1 MDDGWMMISTMCLFW
16 ARSDPH
22 KALLSLKSFICH
34 SSLGGDTVV
43 ISNLQD
49 EKTVLERGWVT
60 HPRAHP
66 LVKGHLK
73 YQISQIPGFSASA

>member
-1 MDDGWMMISTMCLFW
+1 MDDDKHCVFILGQV
-16 ARSDPH
+16 RSDPH

-49 EKTVLERGWVT
+49 EKTVLERG
-60 HPRAHP
+60 
-66 LVKGHLK
+66 
-73 YQISQIPGFSASA
+73 